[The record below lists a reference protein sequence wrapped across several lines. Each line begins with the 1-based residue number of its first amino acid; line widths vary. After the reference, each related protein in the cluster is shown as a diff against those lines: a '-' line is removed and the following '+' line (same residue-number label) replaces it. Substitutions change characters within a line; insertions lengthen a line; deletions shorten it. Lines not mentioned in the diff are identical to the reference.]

1 MLTIIKPS
9 QSHNLFAM
17 ITSKVIDHYNKYS
30 NNNKEILQELP
41 RCDAET
47 RSEQTLLKVAL
58 IDQLGAGVPQTCNL
72 QKKKNAVS
80 AKLSLKKGAIKQ
92 VSLGDFQVYLKAFAA
107 VWALTYQVK
116 RRSSK
121 T

>member
-72 QKKKNAVS
+72 QKKKKCSICKTQFKKRCNKTSISRGLPGV
-80 AKLSLKKGAIKQ
+80 LKGLCS
-92 VSLGDFQVYLKAFAA
+92 SLGSHL
-107 VWALTYQVK
+107 
-116 RRSSK
+116 SSEK
-121 T
+121 KIQ